1 MFSTGDGTFST
12 DLAAVAFALGL
23 LLLPVALGLLI
34 AAALRALLP
43 SRRAQLLWAPPLVL
57 SPVALS
63 LVAIPHTNALSF
75 WDVLIAGLGVAAGL
89 TLGML
94 QPAGRVASSG
104 LRAGGRV
111 LVGLLI
117 AEVIVRVALP
127 SAGSVPPPRSARLMV
142 PVTNRDPPCN
152 VMFPTEAELRERSTS
167 GAPGRPTVL
176 HIGDSLVAGI
186 GVSASENFV
195 ADLNAAQ
202 PSVRHLNL
210 GSVGAGPDVYLLAL
224 SRWAP
229 AAHPRLAV
237 VYVFA
242 GNDLFDLNA
251 HYLCCPQGLLR
262 DEGARLTPRCP
273 TARWNI
279 PLRAHLAN
287 SPAPFVLR
295 ALAGVSRIAGH
306 LLTFVARVQQDVF
319 RRGFGMV
326 PSPNDPASQV
336 PRWGLFA
343 RTIRA
348 IAATAAEQHTPLLVV
363 VLPSRTTLERS
374 LGLPALANDYW
385 VDRARGEAGHRRIV
399 ATAREAGLDVLD
411 AWDFVREAMGRDGVE
426 ALFAREYPGDVH
438 FSPLGHR
445 RLTDWLLPALRA
457 RGVTP

>member
-1 MFSTGDGTFST
+1 MFSTGDGTFSS
-12 DLAAVAFALGL
+12 DLAAIAFALAL
-23 LLLPVALGLLI
+23 LLLPAVLGLLI
-34 AAALRALLP
+34 AAALRSLFP
-43 SRRAQLLWAPPLVL
+43 SRRAQLLWTAPLVL
-57 SPVALS
+57 GPVALS
-63 LVAIPHTNALSF
+63 LVAIPRINALSF
-75 WDVLIAGLGVAAGL
+75 WDVLLAGLCVAAGAA
-89 TLGML
+89 LGMF
-94 QPAGRVASSG
+94 QPSGRVVSSG
-104 LRAGGRV
+104 LRAGARV

-117 AEVIVRVALP
+117 AELIVRVALP
-127 SAGSVPPPRSARLMV
+127 SPGSVPPPRSARLVV

-152 VMFPTEAELRERSTS
+152 VMFPTDDEVRHRSTL

-195 ADLNAAQ
+195 SDLDAAQ

-224 SRWAP
+224 SRWLP
-229 AAHPRLAV
+229 AARPRLAV

-251 HYLCCPQGLLR
+251 RYLCCPQGLLR
-262 DEGARLTPRCP
+262 DEGSRLVPRCP

-279 PLRAHLAN
+279 PLAAHLAS
-287 SPAPFVLR
+287 SPGPFVLR
-295 ALAGVSRIAGH
+295 ALSGVSRISGH
-306 LLTFVARVQQDVF
+306 LLTFVTRVQQDLF

-348 IAATAAEQHTPLLVV
+348 IGATAAEHRTPLLVV
-363 VLPSRTTLERS
+363 VLPSRTTLERT
-374 LGLPALANDYW
+374 LGLPAVANDYW
-385 VDRARGEAGHRRIV
+385 GDRARGEAGHRQIV

-411 AWDFVREAMGRDGVE
+411 AWDFVREAMVRDGAE

-457 RGVTP
+457 RGLGP